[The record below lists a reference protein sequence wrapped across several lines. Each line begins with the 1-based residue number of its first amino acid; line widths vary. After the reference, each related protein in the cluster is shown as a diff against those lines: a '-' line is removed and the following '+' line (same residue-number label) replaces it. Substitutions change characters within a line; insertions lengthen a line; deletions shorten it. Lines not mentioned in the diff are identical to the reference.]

1 MRNRDRWIIY
11 LIIFLSV
18 FIPLVGGLRLPP
30 APLTAAT
37 ESFSIINKLEH
48 KSGKIAFVAM
58 DYGPSNYA
66 ENGPQAEVVLEH
78 LMRRRIPF
86 MLMTQI
92 PQGEGFLE
100 SVPRTVVERLKKEY
114 PNEEWTYGVD
124 WINIGFRTGP
134 ALFMQALAKS
144 DDVSRYIKKDARG
157 NDLGSLPMMNGVK
170 TIKDVDLLVQLTG
183 YVGTFDLYVQFFQ
196 RSGYAPT
203 FIHGCT
209 SITIPEAYIYRDSG
223 QLKGILEG
231 VSGAAWYSE
240 LMQRAYPDRKE
251 DSSRAVNT
259 ALGISQL
266 AIVCMIAVGNLPI
279 LIRTL
284 FRRKR

>member
-37 ESFSIINKLEH
+37 ESFSIIEKLEH
-48 KSGKIAFVAM
+48 RPGKIAFVAM

-66 ENGPQAEVVLEH
+66 ENGPQAEVALEH
-78 LMRRRIPF
+78 LMRRRIPIV
-86 MLMTQI
+86 LMTQI
-92 PQGEGFLE
+92 SQGEGFLE
-100 SVPRTVVERLKKEY
+100 SVPRTVVERLEKEY
-114 PNEEWTYGVD
+114 PNQKWTYGVD
-124 WINIGFRTGP
+124 WITIGFRTGP
-134 ALFMQALAKS
+134 ALFIQALAKS
-144 DDVSRYIKKDARG
+144 EDISRFIKKDARG
-157 NDLGSLPMMNGVK
+157 NDLASLPMMKEVK

-183 YVGTFDLYVQFFQ
+183 YLGTFDTYVQFFQ
-196 RSGYAPT
+196 RNGYAPT

-240 LMQRAYPDRKE
+240 LLQRSYPERKE

-266 AIVCMIAVGNLPI
+266 AIVGMIAVGNLPI
-279 LIRTL
+279 LMRFLLRIQ
-284 FRRKR
+284 K

>member
-37 ESFSIINKLEH
+37 ESFSIINELEH

-144 DDVSRYIKKDARG
+144 DDVARYIKKDARG

>member
-37 ESFSIINKLEH
+37 ESFSIINELEH

-124 WINIGFRTGP
+124 WINIGFRSGP

-144 DDVSRYIKKDARG
+144 DDVARYIKKDARG

>member
-1 MRNRDRWIIY
+1 M
-11 LIIFLSV
+11 
-18 FIPLVGGLRLPP
+18 GGLRLPP

-37 ESFSIINKLEH
+37 ESFSIIEKLEH
-48 KSGKIAFVAM
+48 RPGKIAFVAM

-66 ENGPQAEVVLEH
+66 ENGPQAEVALEH
-78 LMRRRIPF
+78 LMRRRIPIV
-86 MLMTQI
+86 LMTQI
-92 PQGEGFLE
+92 SQGEGFLE
-100 SVPRTVVERLKKEY
+100 SVPRTVVERLEKEY
-114 PNEEWTYGVD
+114 PNQKWTYGVD
-124 WINIGFRTGP
+124 WITIGFRTGP
-134 ALFMQALAKS
+134 ALFIQALAKS
-144 DDVSRYIKKDARG
+144 EDISRFIKKDARG
-157 NDLGSLPMMNGVK
+157 NDLASLPMMKEVK

-183 YVGTFDLYVQFFQ
+183 YLGTFDTYVQFFQ
-196 RSGYAPT
+196 RNGYAPT

-240 LMQRAYPDRKE
+240 LLQRSYPERKE

-266 AIVCMIAVGNLPI
+266 AIVGMIAVGNLPI
-279 LIRTL
+279 LMRFLLRIQ
-284 FRRKR
+284 K

>member
-37 ESFSIINKLEH
+37 ESFSIIEKLEH
-48 KSGKIAFVAM
+48 RPGKVAFVAM

-66 ENGPQAEVVLEH
+66 ENGPQAEVALEH
-78 LMRRRIPF
+78 LMRRRIPIV
-86 MLMTQI
+86 LMTQI
-92 PQGEGFLE
+92 SQGEGFLE
-100 SVPRTVVERLKKEY
+100 SVPRTVVERLEKEY
-114 PNEEWTYGVD
+114 PNQKWTYGVD
-124 WINIGFRTGP
+124 WITIGFRTGP
-134 ALFMQALAKS
+134 ALFIQALAKS
-144 DDVSRYIKKDARG
+144 EDISRFIKKDARG
-157 NDLGSLPMMNGVK
+157 NDLASLPMMKEVK

-183 YVGTFDLYVQFFQ
+183 YLGTFDTYVQFFQ
-196 RSGYAPT
+196 RNGYAPT

-240 LMQRAYPDRKE
+240 LLQRSYPERKE

-266 AIVCMIAVGNLPI
+266 AIVGMIAVGNLPI
-279 LIRTL
+279 LMRFLLRIQ
-284 FRRKR
+284 K